1 MAKTKSLKPP
11 AKIKVIKEKMTKSQ
25 ILAALSKDSGVSK
38 KEVIAVMRSLERLIE
53 ASIAKRSVGEFTFPG
68 LMKIVT
74 THKPAVKSYKII
86 HPVTKDETI
95 FKGKPASTLVHV
107 KPLKR
112 MKEFAN

>member
-1 MAKTKSLKPP
+1 MAKKKPVKPP
-11 AKIKVIKEKMTKSQ
+11 AKIKAVKEKMTKSQ
-25 ILAALSKDSGVSK
+25 ILSALAKDSSVSK

-53 ASIAKRSVGEFTFPG
+53 ANISKRAVGEFTLPG

-74 THKPAVKSYKII
+74 VRKPAVKAYKVM
-86 HPVTKDETI
+86 HPVTKDEMI
-95 FKGKPASTLVHV
+95 FKSKPASTAVQI